1 MKINYCFIGLTL
13 LFSSVSMSL
22 ENREKVE
29 FVNFYNLLDD
39 QQKEKYE
46 VIVRERLIIYVV
58 GMVLGLGLGYYY
70 YSKNKG
76 EKYIVCK
83 SIIIMYLIK
92 LGFYYFFPKSPLMLY
107 SLTTKE
113 QTDAWADIYSEMKDR
128 WIKSLLVGFAG
139 YVFLT
144 IALVQK

>member
-1 MKINYCFIGLTL
+1 MKVNYCLIGLTL

-46 VIVRERLIIYVV
+46 VIVKERLIIYVV
-58 GMVLGLGLGYYY
+58 GMVLGLMLGYYY

-76 EKYIVCK
+76 EKYLFCK
-83 SIIIMYLIK
+83 SLIIMYLIK

-113 QTDAWADIYSEMKDR
+113 QTDAWADIYSEMKHR
-128 WIKSLLVGFAG
+128 WKKSLIVGFFA
-139 YVFLT
+139 YVIL
-144 IALVQK
+144 ALSFMK

>member
-107 SLTTKE
+107 SLHSKD
-113 QTDAWADIYSEMKDR
+113 QVQAWADIYSEMKNR
-128 WIKSLLVGFAG
+128 WIHSIFVGFFA
-139 YVFLT
+139 YVCLT
-144 IALVQK
+144 YALLK

>member
-1 MKINYCFIGLTL
+1 MKINYCCIGLTL

-113 QTDAWADIYSEMKDR
+113 QSDAWADFYSEMKNR
-128 WIKSLLVGFAG
+128 WKKSLIVGFFA
-139 YVFLT
+139 YVIL
-144 IALVQK
+144 ALSFMK

>member
-113 QTDAWADIYSEMKDR
+113 QSDAWADFYSEMKNR
-128 WIKSLLVGFAG
+128 WKKSLIVGFFA
-139 YVFLT
+139 YVIL
-144 IALVQK
+144 ALSFMK

>member
-1 MKINYCFIGLTL
+1 MEMVYCMIGVSFLFASIIMHFQDEKKDLFINF
-13 LFSSVSMSL
+13 
-22 ENREKVE
+22 N
-29 FVNFYNLLDD
+29 NLLTEE
-39 QQKEKYE
+39 QKKIYQG
-46 VIVRERLIIYVV
+46 IVHERLMIYIM
-58 GMVLGLGLGYYY
+58 GMIFGISLGIYYFFRFP
-70 YSKNKG
+70 KD
-76 EKYIVCK
+76 KYRICKFLAIV
-83 SIIIMYLIK
+83 YLVK

>member
-92 LGFYYFFPKSPLMLY
+92 L
-107 SLTTKE
+107 
-113 QTDAWADIYSEMKDR
+113 DN
-128 WIKSLLVGFAG
+128 
-139 YVFLT
+139 
-144 IALVQK
+144 

>member
-113 QTDAWADIYSEMKDR
+113 QTDAWADIYSEMKNR
-128 WIKSLLVGFAG
+128 LKKSLIVGFFA
-139 YVFLT
+139 YVIL
-144 IALVQK
+144 ALSFMK

>member
-1 MKINYCFIGLTL
+1 MKVNYCLIGLTL

-46 VIVRERLIIYVV
+46 VIVKERLIIYVV
-58 GMVLGLGLGYYY
+58 GMVLGLMLGYYY

-76 EKYIVCK
+76 EKYLFCK
-83 SIIIMYLIK
+83 SLIIMYW
-92 LGFYYFFPKSPLMLY
+92 
-107 SLTTKE
+107 
-113 QTDAWADIYSEMKDR
+113 D
-128 WIKSLLVGFAG
+128 
-139 YVFLT
+139 
-144 IALVQK
+144 